1 MRTKSIFI
9 GTIALLSAIL
19 LSSFIQGGQY
29 DLRGVFRKNPEARA
43 HVVTTVMKNRL
54 NMDDE
59 QADKAFQVNLK
70 YAKLSQPYLKVEGV
84 TMENTGELLAL
95 NQKRSAELKAIL
107 TSEQIKKAE
116 DLRKE
121 WINRLETIL
130 GHLKE
135 NNF

>member
-43 HVVTTVMKNRL
+43 QVVTTVMKNRL

-70 YAKLSQPYLKVEGV
+70 YAKLSQPYLKREDAA
-84 TMENTGELLAL
+84 TENTAELLAL
-95 NQKRSAELKAIL
+95 NQKRGAELKAIL
-107 TSEQIKKAE
+107 TSEQIKKTE

-135 NNF
+135 NDF

>member
-43 HVVTTVMKNRL
+43 QVVTTVMKNRL
-54 NMDDE
+54 NMDDK